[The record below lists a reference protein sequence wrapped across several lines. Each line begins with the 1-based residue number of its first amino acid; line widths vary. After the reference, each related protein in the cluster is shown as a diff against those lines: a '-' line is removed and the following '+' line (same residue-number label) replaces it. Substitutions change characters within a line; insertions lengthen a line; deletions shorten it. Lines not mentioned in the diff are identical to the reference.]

1 VAAGEEVDRVEDVS
15 MNTIT
20 VTFKVDD
27 MHCPS
32 CPRLIQ
38 MDLEDKP
45 GVVAVNASLDTKLVV
60 VEFEPDKNSVDD
72 LIATI
77 KDNGYTATSTTDV
90 V

>member
-1 VAAGEEVDRVEDVS
+1 
-15 MNTIT
+15 MNTKT
-20 VTFKVDD
+20 VTFKVSG

-60 VEFEPDKNSVDD
+60 VEFDPNQNSVDD

-77 KDNGYTATSTTDV
+77 KESGYTANLLQM
-90 V
+90 

>member
-1 VAAGEEVDRVEDVS
+1 MS
-15 MNTIT
+15 TQTI
-20 VTFKVDD
+20 TFKVAD

-60 VEFEPDKNSVDD
+60 VEYDPANVSPAD
-72 LIATI
+72 LVATI
-77 KDNGYTATSTTDV
+77 KQSGYTAVPIS
-90 V
+90 

>member
-1 VAAGEEVDRVEDVS
+1 MS
-15 MNTIT
+15 TQTI
-20 VTFKVDD
+20 TFKVDD

-60 VEFEPDKNSVDD
+60 VEFDPTQVTADD
-72 LIATI
+72 LVGTI
-77 KDNGYTATSTTDV
+77 KDSGYTAKTL
-90 V
+90 

>member
-1 VAAGEEVDRVEDVS
+1 
-15 MNTIT
+15 MITQTI
-20 VTFKVDD
+20 TFKVAD

-60 VEFEPDKNSVDD
+60 VEFDLGQVSISE

-77 KDNGYTATSTTDV
+77 KESGYTAKEL
-90 V
+90 

>member
-1 VAAGEEVDRVEDVS
+1 
-15 MNTIT
+15 MNTQT
-20 VTFKVDD
+20 TTFKVSD

-60 VEFEPDKNSVDD
+60 VEYDPASITIND
-72 LIATI
+72 LINTI
-77 KDNGYTATSTTDV
+77 KDSGYVANLLQV
-90 V
+90 

>member
-1 VAAGEEVDRVEDVS
+1 
-15 MNTIT
+15 MTT
-20 VTFKVDD
+20 QTTTFKVSD

-60 VEFEPDKNSVDD
+60 VEYDPTSISIPEIINS
-72 LIATI
+72 I
-77 KDNGYTATSTTDV
+77 KDSGYTANLLQ
-90 V
+90 